1 MIILLV
7 IVICFILYKAGI
19 INRFL
24 AALKTGPD
32 TAPEPN
38 PEPYQEPPETREKWE
53 NEARYILT
61 IQGKTNPDTVKYM
74 GDEMLKRIVR
84 DYLDI

>member
-1 MIILLV
+1 MILLLV
-7 IVICFILYKAGI
+7 ILTCFILYKSGAVGG
-19 INRFL
+19 FL
-24 AALKTGPD
+24 KSCKVQEEPT
-32 TAPEPN
+32 PEPAPVE
-38 PEPYQEPPETREKWE
+38 PEEGRQKWE

-61 IQGKTNPDTVKYM
+61 IQGRTNPDTVKYM

>member
-1 MIILLV
+1 MIIL
-7 IVICFILYKAGI
+7 IIIIACFILHKSGVFSK
-19 INRFL
+19 FL
-24 AALKTGPD
+24 NSLRVDSEPLQE
-32 TAPEPN
+32 PEP
-38 PEPYQEPPETREKWE
+38 EPLQEPPENREKWE

-61 IQGKTNPDTVKYM
+61 IQGRTNPDTVKYM